1 MTGATRTCPKCAA
14 VYGAEVIFCRNDGT
28 ILDDS
33 AGTLTGQIIAERY
46 RIISRIGEGGMGKVY
61 LAEHIHMKRR
71 CAIKFLHADLAGN
84 EGALKR
90 FYREAENASRID
102 HPNVVTVYDF
112 GEAENGGIYLAM
124 EYVEGESLQK
134 KIERGDALPR
144 DLVASIV
151 RQTASAL
158 KSAHAMGI
166 AHRDLK
172 PDNIMLVA
180 RDGETRVKVV
190 DCGIAKARGAAQ
202 KVTVTGAI
210 VGTPDYMSPE
220 QLLAGDVD
228 GRTDQYALALV
239 AVKMLTGKL
248 PFAATTSVESITS
261 RLTTEPMP
269 LRSLRADVAWPQL
282 LQDVIARALAAE
294 PADRYP
300 TVVEFSRAFDRAI
313 GTLGGNVTPTVAEI
327 TLPASAIPPTRVS
340 TPPPR
345 GRFPLAAVVVAML
358 LVGGSAGAWFVLQ
371 SRQGTAATSPPQAAS
386 ESMPGAGDSTVL
398 QQAGAPPSPTLTPS
412 VNVSKA
418 AEPELLSKENTRAV
432 PPPDTPAAR
441 GVSAA
446 AGIEDTLRPVSP
458 RSQLAGAR
466 PAAPP
471 GTDSVPDRAPADS
484 APPQNP
490 LQTKPDTAA
499 VLAAEQ
505 VQALYT
511 AIRAAVQ
518 PEAPV
523 AELQAAS
530 GRINVL
536 LPRMGARLD
545 SVRLLSV
552 RAQAEAFLGDL
563 KGACATLSSA
573 IGLARD
579 TRLESA
585 LRGASERLSCP

>member
-1 MTGATRTCPKCAA
+1 
-14 VYGAEVIFCRNDGT
+14 
-28 ILDDS
+28 
-33 AGTLTGQIIAERY
+33 
-46 RIISRIGEGGMGKVY
+46 
-61 LAEHIHMKRR
+61 
-71 CAIKFLHADLAGN
+71 
-84 EGALKR
+84 
-90 FYREAENASRID
+90 
-102 HPNVVTVYDF
+102 
-112 GEAENGGIYLAM
+112 
-124 EYVEGESLQK
+124 
-134 KIERGDALPR
+134 
-144 DLVASIV
+144 
-151 RQTASAL
+151 
-158 KSAHAMGI
+158 MGI

-190 DCGIAKARGAAQ
+190 DFGIAKARGAAQ

-300 TVVEFSRAFDRAI
+300 TVIEFSRAFDRAI
-313 GTLGGNVTPTVAEI
+313 GTLGGGVTPTVAEMP
-327 TLPASAIPPTRVS
+327 LPASAIPPTRVS

-345 GRFPLAAVVVAML
+345 SRFPLAVVVVAML
-358 LVGGSAGAWFVLQ
+358 LVGGSAGAWFAHQ
-371 SRQGTAATSPPQAAS
+371 SRQRTASLTAVS
-386 ESMPGAGDSTVL
+386 ESAVASRDSTML
-398 QQAGAPPSPTLTPS
+398 QQAGAQSSTPLP
-412 VNVSKA
+412 VSKA
-418 AEPELLSKENTRAV
+418 AEPELLSKENTRTV
-432 PPPDTPAAR
+432 PPPDAPVAR
-441 GVSAA
+441 DVSAA
-446 AGIEDTLRPVSP
+446 ARTEDTVRPVSP
-458 RSQLAGAR
+458 RSGSAGAR
-466 PAAPP
+466 QAPP
-471 GTDSVPDRAPADS
+471 PVADS
-484 APPQNP
+484 APETPAETIP
-490 LQTKPDTAA
+490 PAPPEKIPDTTS

-511 AIRAAVQ
+511 AIRAVVQ

-536 LPRMGARLD
+536 LPRVGARMD

-552 RAQAEAFLGDL
+552 RAQSEAFQGDL
-563 KGACATLSSA
+563 KSACATLSSA

>member
-1 MTGATRTCPKCAA
+1 MTGATRTCPKCSA

-112 GEAENGGIYLAM
+112 GEAANGGIYLAM

-158 KSAHAMGI
+158 QSAHAMGI

-190 DCGIAKARGAAQ
+190 DFGIAKARGAAQ

-300 TVVEFSRAFDRAI
+300 TVIEFSRAFDRAI
-313 GTLGGNVTPTVAEI
+313 GTLGGGVTPTVAEMP
-327 TLPASAIPPTRVS
+327 LPASAIPPTRVS

-345 GRFPLAAVVVAML
+345 SRFPLAVVVVAML
-358 LVGGSAGAWFVLQ
+358 LVGGSAGAWFAHQ
-371 SRQGTAATSPPQAAS
+371 SRQRAAS
-386 ESMPGAGDSTVL
+386 PTALSESAVASRDSTML
-398 QQAGAPPSPTLTPS
+398 QQAGAQSSTPLP

-418 AEPELLSKENTRAV
+418 TEPELLSKENIRTV
-432 PPPDTPAAR
+432 PPPDPPIAR
-441 GVSAA
+441 DVSAA
-446 AGIEDTLRPVSP
+446 AGTEDTLRRVSP
-458 RSQLAGAR
+458 PSVSAGAR
-466 PAAPP
+466 QAPP
-471 GTDSVPDRAPADS
+471 PVADS
-484 APPQNP
+484 APDQAPAETTPPAP
-490 LQTKPDTAA
+490 LEKKPDSAS

-511 AIRAAVQ
+511 AIRAVVQ

-530 GRINVL
+530 GQINIL
-536 LPRMGARLD
+536 LPRVGARLD

-552 RAQAEAFLGDL
+552 RAQAEAFQGDL
-563 KGACATLSSA
+563 KSACATLSSA

-579 TRLESA
+579 TRLEGA

>member
-112 GEAENGGIYLAM
+112 GEAANGGIYLAM

-158 KSAHAMGI
+158 QSAHAMGI

-190 DCGIAKARGAAQ
+190 DFGIAKARGAAQ

-300 TVVEFSRAFDRAI
+300 TVIEFSRAFDRAI

-432 PPPDTPAAR
+432 PPPDTPTVR

-466 PAAPP
+466 PAVPP

-536 LPRMGARLD
+536 LPRVGARLD